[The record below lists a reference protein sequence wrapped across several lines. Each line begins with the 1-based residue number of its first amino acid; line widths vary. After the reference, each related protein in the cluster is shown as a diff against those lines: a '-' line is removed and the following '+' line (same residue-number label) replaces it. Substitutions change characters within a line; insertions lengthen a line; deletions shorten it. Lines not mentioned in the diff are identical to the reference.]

1 MSLYNTR
8 GRKAVN
14 EKMGIDVSKD
24 HEVSL
29 QPRLRSSKVIP
40 TGYPDWPESCDAPFS
55 QSLNSKEFQGNLF
68 KERLCWKIWHKHD
81 KTPLL

>member
-8 GRKAVN
+8 GRKAID
-14 EKMGIDVSKD
+14 EKMGINMSKD

-29 QPRLRSSKVIP
+29 QPRLRSLKVLP
-40 TGYPDWPESCDAPFS
+40 PDYPESCNGPPFS
-55 QSLNSKEFQGNLF
+55 QSLNCQEFQGNSF

-81 KTPLL
+81 KTHLL

>member
-24 HEVSL
+24 
-29 QPRLRSSKVIP
+29 KVIP

-55 QSLNSKEFQGNLF
+55 QSLNSKEFQGNSF